1 MAWCDDGEIQ
11 AGGCTY
17 IASSTDPS
25 RSSTSPSRRVV
36 QPEAEW
42 VSILPLVGKPFL
54 LRTHQTVSCTH
65 ARGSIEQKK
74 KVAGVRA
81 CCSLAPGTVQPYKL
95 PSRVPCTGAEE
106 SIHLLACLLRR
117 LACTYSLLPP
127 SSSSWPE
134 VLAVRYSL
142 RHIV

>member
-1 MAWCDDGEIQ
+1 MAWFDDGEIQ

-54 LRTHQTVSCTH
+54 LRTLVDRS
-65 ARGSIEQKK
+65 SKK
-74 KVAGVRA
+74 KKRWPVYVR
-81 CCSLAPGTVQPYKL
+81 V
-95 PSRVPCTGAEE
+95 
-106 SIHLLACLLRR
+106 
-117 LACTYSLLPP
+117 
-127 SSSSWPE
+127 
-134 VLAVRYSL
+134 VR
-142 RHIV
+142 